1 MNKKIISYESE
12 IEKLK
17 EQSRKIVETN
27 NKKIKVLQKKI
38 EAEKE
43 KEQRQYEQNVI
54 DIVRKFYGEFSE
66 ENLKRF
72 EKLMSTQSDVSDTE
86 DDA

>member
-17 EQSRKIVETN
+17 KQSRKIVETN

-72 EKLMSTQSDVSDTE
+72 EKLMSSQTDDKAAG